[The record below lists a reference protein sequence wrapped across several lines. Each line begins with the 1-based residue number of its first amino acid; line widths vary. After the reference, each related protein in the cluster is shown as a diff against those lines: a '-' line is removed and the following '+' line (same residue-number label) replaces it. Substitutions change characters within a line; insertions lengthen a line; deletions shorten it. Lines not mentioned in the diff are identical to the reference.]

1 MKPRVGGE
9 IVYFLVVAMS
19 LLLRIS
25 QGVGV
30 DDALGVDMSLLFT
43 LAVQL
48 LIFGLLPVLG
58 WWMVMRTGANST
70 FRTLPR
76 VFAHCS

>member
-30 DDALGVDMSLLFT
+30 DDALGVDMSVLFSCSPSS
-43 LAVQL
+43 V
-48 LIFGLLPVLG
+48 GG
-58 WWMVMRTGANST
+58 W
-70 FRTLPR
+70 
-76 VFAHCS
+76 